1 MNETPGCFKNSFR
14 LVSRHSQSP
23 SPQKFF
29 IPLID
34 FRAQPFIVR
43 FA

>member
-1 MNETPGCFKNSFR
+1 VKNFHG
-14 LVSRHSQSP
+14 LFP
-23 SPQKFF
+23 SQKFF